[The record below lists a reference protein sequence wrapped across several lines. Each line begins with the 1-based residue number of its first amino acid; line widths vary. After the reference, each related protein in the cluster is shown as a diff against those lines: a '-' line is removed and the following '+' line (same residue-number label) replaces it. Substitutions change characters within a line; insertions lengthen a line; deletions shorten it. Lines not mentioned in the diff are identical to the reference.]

1 MQGSNSLSFLLR
13 TLSVVIRWKFQRFG
27 YAVDLAVV
35 AVELIKLNGFG
46 LVDIDEIKNS
56 LNLLMLEGAIQPFH
70 DLLELI
76 DNQLSAFVSIVS

>member
-13 TLSVVIRWKFQRFG
+13 TLGVVIRRKFQGLR

-35 AVELIKLNGFG
+35 AVEFIKLNGFG

-56 LNLLMLEGAIQPFH
+56 LNLLMLEGAI
-70 DLLELI
+70 
-76 DNQLSAFVSIVS
+76 